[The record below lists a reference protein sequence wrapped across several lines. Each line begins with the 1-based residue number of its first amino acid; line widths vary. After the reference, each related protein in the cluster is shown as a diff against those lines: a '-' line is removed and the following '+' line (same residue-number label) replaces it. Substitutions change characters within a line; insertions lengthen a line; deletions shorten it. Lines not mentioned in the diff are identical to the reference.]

1 MRRYHALDALRA
13 AMMFLG
19 IYLHAAVAYS
29 PNGGWPWRQ
38 QELTHTLDWSM
49 SLIHVFRM
57 PIFYAMAG
65 FFAAMLLARY
75 GFRRAAWNRFMRIVV
90 PFVVGWMVVWPLT
103 ILLAGYGYFGLDR
116 TLRGFASGR
125 VFDFL
130 GPTHLWFLEYLIV
143 LYVLAA
149 IAVVLVLLLSESVRK
164 AVLRGFRAIM
174 LSPWA
179 PLVLAVPSFAA
190 QLLMPNPW
198 IEDPP
203 GFMPVFRLVAVYA
216 IPFAFGWLLFLQSD
230 LLETIAKRAWL
241 YAPLAV
247 VACVAYRYSYYLPLN
262 TKIHFSLY
270 HLPLDIDVRLTLVRG
285 VHAVAE
291 WLLILGVAGLFL
303 RYLGGHSPYRRYL
316 CDSSYFLYIAHAP
329 VILAFQLLLRDV
341 DLPPLAKIFIVLV
354 GTIAILM
361 PVYRYGVRPTFI
373 GAVLNGR
380 RYPSTIGPVLEPDPQ
395 LEDRGAQD
403 AVH

>member
-19 IYLHAAVAYS
+19 IYLHAVVAYA
-29 PNGGWPWRQ
+29 PEGGWPWRQ
-38 QELTHTLDWSM
+38 QQLTHTLDWTM
-49 SLIHVFRM
+49 SIIHVFRM

-75 GFRRAAWNRFMRIVV
+75 GFRGAAWNRFMRIVV

-103 ILLAGYGYFGLDR
+103 IFLAGYGYFGLER
-116 TLRGFASGR
+116 TLLGFASGR
-125 VFDFL
+125 VFNYL

-143 LYVLAA
+143 FYVLAA
-149 IAVVLVLLLSESVRK
+149 IAVVLVPLLLSPRARE

-179 PLVLAVPSFAA
+179 PLALAVPSFAA

-230 LLETIAKRAWL
+230 LLETIARRAWL

-247 VACVAYRYSYYLPLN
+247 VACVAYRWSY
-262 TKIHFSLY
+262 F
-270 HLPLDIDVRLTLVRG
+270 LPLDAGVRFYLIRG
-285 VHAVAE
+285 LHAVAE

-329 VILAFQLLLRDV
+329 VILVFQLLLRDV
-341 DLPPLAKIFIVLV
+341 DLPPIAKIFVVLA
-354 GTIAILM
+354 GTIAVLM
-361 PVYRYGVRPTFI
+361 PVYRFVVRPTFI

-380 RYPSTIGPVLEPDPQ
+380 RYPSTIAVLEPGPHVV
-395 LEDRGAQD
+395 EDRRAQD
-403 AVH
+403 VVH

>member
-1 MRRYHALDALRA
+1 MRRYHALDGLRA

-19 IYLHAAVAYS
+19 IFLHAVVAYS
-29 PNGGWPWRQ
+29 PEGGWPWRQ

-49 SLIHVFRM
+49 SIIHVFRM

-75 GFRRAAWNRFMRIVV
+75 GFRRAAWNRFMRIVM
-90 PFVVGWMVVWPLT
+90 PFVVGWMIMWPLT
-103 ILLAGYGYFGLDR
+103 IFLAGLGYFGLDR
-116 TLRGFASGR
+116 TLLGFASGR
-125 VFDFL
+125 VFYFL
-130 GPTHLWFLEYLIV
+130 NPTHLWFLEYLIV
-143 LYVLAA
+143 FYVLAA
-149 IAVVLVLLLSESVRK
+149 IAVALVPMLLSERARK
-164 AVLRGFRAIM
+164 AVLQGFRATM

-190 QLLMPNPW
+190 QLLMANPW

-203 GFMPVFRLVAVYA
+203 GFVPVFRLVAVYA

-230 LLETIAKRAWL
+230 LLDTITKRAWL
-241 YAPLAV
+241 YGSLAV
-247 VACVAYRYSYYLPLN
+247 VASVAYRYSYYLPLE
-262 TKIHFSLY
+262 
-270 HLPLDIDVRLTLVRG
+270 PGVRFYQIRG

-303 RYLGGHSPYRRYL
+303 RFLGGHSPYRRYL
-316 CDSSYFLYIAHAP
+316 CDSSYFLYIAHVP

-341 DLPPLAKIFIVLV
+341 DLPPLAKIAIVLV

-361 PVYRYGVRPTFI
+361 PVYRFGVRPTFI

-380 RYPSTIGPVLEPDPQ
+380 RYPSTIGPVLESEPHLEAHHGEDP
-395 LEDRGAQD
+395 RAQD